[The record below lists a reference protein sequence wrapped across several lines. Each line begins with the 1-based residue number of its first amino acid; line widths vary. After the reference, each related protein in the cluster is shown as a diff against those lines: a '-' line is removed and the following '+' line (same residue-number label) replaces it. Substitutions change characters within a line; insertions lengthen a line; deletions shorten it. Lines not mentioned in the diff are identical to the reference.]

1 MLDIF
6 LNLWYV
12 VVAKKIKAK
21 EKKTMG
27 ELIKKGV
34 GKLVSVEPNDERKSD
49 EDWGWRK
56 KYEGFCGIMNLYQ
69 SQRKYPGKYFIG
81 IYDID
86 LQHLKTSAGDLITD
100 GNQITLTT
108 KNSKY
113 IFQWLE
119 TEEKEGD

>member
-1 MLDIF
+1 
-6 LNLWYV
+6 
-12 VVAKKIKAK
+12 
-21 EKKTMG
+21 MG
-27 ELIKKGV
+27 ELIKKGF
-34 GKLVSVEPNDERKSD
+34 GKLVSVEPNDTQKAD
-49 EDWGWRK
+49 KAWGWRK

-86 LQHLKTSAGDLITD
+86 LQYLKTSAGDLITD
-100 GNQITLTT
+100 SDQIILTT

-113 IFQWLE
+113 IFKWLE

>member
-12 VVAKKIKAK
+12 VVAKKNKNK
-21 EKKTMG
+21 GEKNMG
-27 ELIKKGV
+27 ELIKKGF

-113 IFQWLE
+113 IFKWLE

>member
-1 MLDIF
+1 M
-6 LNLWYV
+6 
-12 VVAKKIKAK
+12 
-21 EKKTMG
+21 MG
-27 ELIKKGV
+27 ELIKKGF
-34 GKLVSVEPNDERKSD
+34 GKLVSVEPSDEQKSD

-69 SQRKYPGKYFIG
+69 SQRKDVGKYFIV

-86 LQHLKTSAGDLITD
+86 LQYLKTSTGDLITN
-100 GNQITLTT
+100 GNQITLVT

-113 IFQWLE
+113 IFKWLE

>member
-1 MLDIF
+1 M
-6 LNLWYV
+6 
-12 VVAKKIKAK
+12 
-21 EKKTMG
+21 MG
-27 ELIKKGV
+27 ELIKKGF

-56 KYEGFCGIMNLYQ
+56 KYEGFYGIMNLYQ

-81 IYDID
+81 IYDIE
-86 LQHLKTSAGDLITD
+86 LKYLKTGAGDLITD

-113 IFQWLE
+113 IFKWLE

>member
-1 MLDIF
+1 
-6 LNLWYV
+6 
-12 VVAKKIKAK
+12 
-21 EKKTMG
+21 MG
-27 ELIKKGV
+27 ELIKKGF

-49 EDWGWRK
+49 EGWEWRK
-56 KYEGFCGIMNLYQ
+56 KYEGFYGIMNLYQ

-100 GNQITLTT
+100 GNQITLVT

-113 IFQWLE
+113 IFKWLE